1 MFILTLI
8 GILLAALAVYWF
20 IEWFNTYSSKEGN
33 YRFFTAE
40 HTMAFVS
47 SYLMIFFGHALME
60 KQWMGDSLN
69 GAIILA
75 LGVIIL
81 ILTLI
86 NNFKNTKR
94 SLAIKGSIAQLILY
108 VPITVVGILILLA
121 AVAFFGQTKPVY
133 SINDRD

>member
-8 GILLAALAVYWF
+8 GILLAALAVYLF
-20 IEWFNTYSSKEGN
+20 IEWFNTYSSKEGK

-40 HTMAFVS
+40 HTMAFVG
-47 SYLMIFFGHALME
+47 SYLMIFFGYQLMQ

-75 LGVIIL
+75 IGVIVL

-86 NNFKNTKR
+86 NNFKSTHR

-108 VPITVVGILILLA
+108 IPITVVGLLILAA
-121 AVAFFGQTKPVY
+121 AVAFFAQTKPVY
-133 SINDRD
+133 SINSRD